1 MYCFFGGISEN
12 YDSNFLLSNDSNY
25 LVVEADE
32 YDKSFLTLNPDIA
45 VITSLDADHLDIYD
59 SHQEFVDIPAIYPSD
74 QKKWHINH

>member
-1 MYCFFGGISEN
+1 M
-12 YDSNFLLSNDSNY
+12 LSNDSNY

-59 SHQEFVDIPAIYPSD
+59 SHQEFVDTFQQFILQI
-74 QKKWHINH
+74 KKMVH

>member
-1 MYCFFGGISEN
+1 M
-12 YDSNFLLSNDSNY
+12 LSNDSNY

-59 SHQEFVDIPAIYPSD
+59 SHQEFVDTFQQFILQI
-74 QKKWHINH
+74 KKNGTLIIEESIVKYFEKPKI